1 MADLASRLILNS
13 RKRPFLARELG
24 FEAYWLP
31 VPRQEFVEAAG
42 GMTVG
47 HALQDVAEPDKGFD
61 VVELCG
67 GDEGADGCPSDA
79 ATVGR
84 GLIVPGVRRS
94 NSRSDI
100 RFTHSP

>member
-1 MADLASRLILNS
+1 MFTDRTKSVREMDAYIQ
-13 RKRPFLARELG
+13 RKRPFLAHGLG

-67 GDEGADGCPSDA
+67 RDEGADGCPSDA
-79 ATVGR
+79 ATVRISLMVSG
-84 GLIVPGVRRS
+84 
-94 NSRSDI
+94 D
-100 RFTHSP
+100 FTRW